1 MSDQD
6 IPSKRKLFLIGK
18 SFLFWGRIKLVTP
31 WPKTTFSQ
39 MNIDQSNRQVGLQQ
53 LSGQIAKMYVI
64 LLILVSGKRL
74 VLDMH
79 SYMHA
84 HGASPLKHSQS
95 QWCSILAIDS
105 VGRFS

>member
-1 MSDQD
+1 
-6 IPSKRKLFLIGK
+6 
-18 SFLFWGRIKLVTP
+18 
-31 WPKTTFSQ
+31 
-39 MNIDQSNRQVGLQQ
+39 MNIDQYNRHVALQQ
-53 LSGQIAKMYVI
+53 LSGQIVKMYVI
-64 LLILVSGKRL
+64 LLILVSGKRF

-84 HGASPLKHSQS
+84 RGASPFKHSQS